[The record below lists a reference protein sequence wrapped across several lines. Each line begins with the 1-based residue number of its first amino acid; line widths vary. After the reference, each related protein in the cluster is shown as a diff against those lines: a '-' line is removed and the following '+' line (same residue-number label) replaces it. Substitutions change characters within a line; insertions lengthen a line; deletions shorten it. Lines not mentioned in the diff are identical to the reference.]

1 MFRLLGI
8 IAGFLVGSE
17 IEKRIEKEKNV
28 LTLGT
33 KNEISNINAKPD
45 TPDTPDENKPIEEE
59 LKK

>member
-33 KNEISNINAKPD
+33 KNEISNINTDSA
-45 TPDTPDENKPIEEE
+45 DEIPAIIQPEIQEEE
-59 LKK
+59 KS